1 MSGASAV
8 LIARW
13 EDGFL
18 DGLVDVERRHAVGI
32 NGCTL
37 TKLAVD
43 EERRT
48 IGFEVRTSFVW
59 SQELSIEIISSSCQ
73 DDWEVLPAGQSVG
86 RFNCS
91 ALKQGVQI
99 PQAALQLQQALR
111 MLL

>member
-43 EERRT
+43 EARRT
-48 IGFEVRTSFVW
+48 IGF
-59 SQELSIEIISSSCQ
+59 
-73 DDWEVLPAGQSVG
+73 
-86 RFNCS
+86 
-91 ALKQGVQI
+91 
-99 PQAALQLQQALR
+99 
-111 MLL
+111 